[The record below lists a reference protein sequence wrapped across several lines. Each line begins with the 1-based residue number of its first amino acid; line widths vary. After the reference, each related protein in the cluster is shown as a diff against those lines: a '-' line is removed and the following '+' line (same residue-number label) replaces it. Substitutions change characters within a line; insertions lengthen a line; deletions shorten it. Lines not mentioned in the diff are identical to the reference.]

1 MFGVMLQKLWHK
13 KWMAFSLLVGIT
25 LLVATAVSFPM
36 YRSAAYNRMLQD
48 EFNAFFSENGE
59 WPGKNCMVIISKK
72 DNGGK
77 SISKMEEFTA
87 GIFEELGV
95 KEKESIRYYSL
106 ASADADSLMNRDDVS
121 KLEIRL
127 GCLSGLEEHAEIIA
141 GTMYSESGLTE
152 DGDIEVLIS
161 EAAMV
166 NLNLLVG
173 ETIEY
178 QSLRDPEGKVIRLK
192 IAGVYKEMDS
202 NDPYWQ
208 VSPENMG
215 NECLMKEELFR
226 EYFTGENASGYT
238 ITCSYYSL
246 FDYTQIDASEVEHLV
261 KETKY
266 LLDESAFRGTMKEPA
281 YLSILETFQAKQKRI
296 SATLFILQIPVLVL
310 LGAFLLM
317 ISGQMYEMERNEI
330 SVLKSRGASGGQ
342 IMRLYLYQSIALT
355 GAGCLFGLPLG
366 RAFCQ
371 MLGAA
376 DDFLRFKASRKLEI
390 HYNAEVW
397 FYALVSFVTCILII
411 TIPAVKHSRVTIVN
425 LKQQRAI
432 KKQSWWETCFLDL
445 IFLAISFYGYYNY
458 KNHTAEL
465 TERVLRGEPLDP
477 LLYISSSLFILGAGL
492 FVLRIVPLLVK
503 GIFMIGKKRW
513 KPASYVSFMEIMK
526 NGRKQQFIML
536 FLILTL
542 SMGMFHAT
550 VARTI
555 SQNARENQNYL
566 DGADLVLEE
575 VWDTNASFASVTG
588 EQTELQYYEPDY
600 GRYASMTE
608 AESYTKVIY
617 DEKAFVKTE
626 DNIWQSIALM
636 GIHTK
641 EFGENTELS
650 DTLLAEPYHQLLNKL
665 AVEPEGILV
674 SDSFRTELGMKEGDT
689 LYFKNGDEKEAKGKI
704 VGFVSYWPGF
714 QTKTIELNEAGELR
728 EKDNY
733 LIVADYAALRQ
744 YFGVTPYQVWI
755 TVKEGES
762 TDFFYQ
768 WMEENEV
775 SVKSYTDRDRD
786 LANVSIDPLLQGT
799 NGVLTMSFI
808 VTMILCAAGYLIY
821 WIMSIRSRE
830 LMFGILRACGMHKEE
845 IFHMLIVEQ
854 IFSGAVSVFAGFGI
868 GKIASVMFTSIF
880 QAAYAGADQVL
891 PVKMVTNSGDLAQLY
906 GVTATVMIICLG
918 VLTILVLKMNIAKA
932 LKLGE
937 E

>member
-1 MFGVMLQKLWHK
+1 
-13 KWMAFSLLVGIT
+13 
-25 LLVATAVSFPM
+25 
-36 YRSAAYNRMLQD
+36 
-48 EFNAFFSENGE
+48 
-59 WPGKNCMVIISKK
+59 
-72 DNGGK
+72 
-77 SISKMEEFTA
+77 
-87 GIFEELGV
+87 
-95 KEKESIRYYSL
+95 
-106 ASADADSLMNRDDVS
+106 MNR
-121 KLEIRL
+121 EANT
-127 GCLSGLEEHAEIIA
+127 GL
-141 GTMYSESGLTE
+141 
-152 DGDIEVLIS
+152 
-161 EAAMV
+161 
-166 NLNLLVG
+166 N
-173 ETIEY
+173 
-178 QSLRDPEGKVIRLK
+178 
-192 IAGVYKEMDS
+192 
-202 NDPYWQ
+202 
-208 VSPENMG
+208 
-215 NECLMKEELFR
+215 
-226 EYFTGENASGYT
+226 
-238 ITCSYYSL
+238 
-246 FDYTQIDASEVEHLV
+246 
-261 KETKY
+261 
-266 LLDESAFRGTMKEPA
+266 
-281 YLSILETFQAKQKRI
+281 
-296 SATLFILQIPVLVL
+296 
-310 LGAFLLM
+310 
-317 ISGQMYEMERNEI
+317 
-330 SVLKSRGASGGQ
+330 
-342 IMRLYLYQSIALT
+342 
-355 GAGCLFGLPLG
+355 
-366 RAFCQ
+366 
-371 MLGAA
+371 
-376 DDFLRFKASRKLEI
+376 
-390 HYNAEVW
+390 YNAQKDM
-397 FYALVSFVTCILII
+397 IPLI
-411 TIPAVKHSRVTIVN
+411 
-425 LKQQRAI
+425 
-432 KKQSWWETCFLDL
+432 
-445 IFLAISFYGYYNY
+445 G
-458 KNHTAEL
+458 
-465 TERVLRGEPLDP
+465 
-477 LLYISSSLFILGAGL
+477 
-492 FVLRIVPLLVK
+492 
-503 GIFMIGKKRW
+503 
-513 KPASYVSFMEIMK
+513 
-526 NGRKQQFIML
+526 
-536 FLILTL
+536 
-542 SMGMFHAT
+542 
-550 VARTI
+550 
-555 SQNARENQNYL
+555 
-566 DGADLVLEE
+566 
-575 VWDTNASFASVTG
+575 
-588 EQTELQYYEPDY
+588 
-600 GRYASMTE
+600 E
-608 AESYTKVIY
+608 AESKGLFDSIIADAAQTDKESVISSDLFVYNRQAGTIWGADNEFISAPRLDDVMCAYSCMNALIDSDESNQESVVVCAVFDNEEVGSSTKQGADSTFLSDVLMRIAACAGKDNEDY
-617 DEKAFVKTE
+617 IRACAGSFMLSADNAHAVHPNYQEKADPTNRPHMNKG
-626 DNIWQSIALM
+626 IALM

>member
-432 KKQSWWETCFLDL
+432 KKQSWW
-445 IFLAISFYGYYNY
+445 
-458 KNHTAEL
+458 
-465 TERVLRGEPLDP
+465 
-477 LLYISSSLFILGAGL
+477 
-492 FVLRIVPLLVK
+492 
-503 GIFMIGKKRW
+503 
-513 KPASYVSFMEIMK
+513 
-526 NGRKQQFIML
+526 
-536 FLILTL
+536 
-542 SMGMFHAT
+542 
-550 VARTI
+550 
-555 SQNARENQNYL
+555 
-566 DGADLVLEE
+566 
-575 VWDTNASFASVTG
+575 
-588 EQTELQYYEPDY
+588 
-600 GRYASMTE
+600 
-608 AESYTKVIY
+608 
-617 DEKAFVKTE
+617 
-626 DNIWQSIALM
+626 
-636 GIHTK
+636 
-641 EFGENTELS
+641 
-650 DTLLAEPYHQLLNKL
+650 
-665 AVEPEGILV
+665 
-674 SDSFRTELGMKEGDT
+674 
-689 LYFKNGDEKEAKGKI
+689 
-704 VGFVSYWPGF
+704 
-714 QTKTIELNEAGELR
+714 
-728 EKDNY
+728 
-733 LIVADYAALRQ
+733 
-744 YFGVTPYQVWI
+744 
-755 TVKEGES
+755 
-762 TDFFYQ
+762 
-768 WMEENEV
+768 
-775 SVKSYTDRDRD
+775 
-786 LANVSIDPLLQGT
+786 
-799 NGVLTMSFI
+799 
-808 VTMILCAAGYLIY
+808 
-821 WIMSIRSRE
+821 
-830 LMFGILRACGMHKEE
+830 
-845 IFHMLIVEQ
+845 
-854 IFSGAVSVFAGFGI
+854 
-868 GKIASVMFTSIF
+868 
-880 QAAYAGADQVL
+880 
-891 PVKMVTNSGDLAQLY
+891 
-906 GVTATVMIICLG
+906 
-918 VLTILVLKMNIAKA
+918 
-932 LKLGE
+932 
-937 E
+937 